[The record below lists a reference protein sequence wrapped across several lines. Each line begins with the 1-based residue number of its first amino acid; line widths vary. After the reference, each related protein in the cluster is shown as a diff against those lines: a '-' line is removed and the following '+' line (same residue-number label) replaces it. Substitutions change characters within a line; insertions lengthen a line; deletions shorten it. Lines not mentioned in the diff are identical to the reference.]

1 MKGFAAL
8 AGGRTDDDDVAAPLW
23 DEDARGGL
31 AKIVNAVDVDAHGLF
46 PLRVAEVGDGTV
58 FRRPDTVVGDQH
70 VEPSEVRQ
78 CLVNQAL
85 RFVRAR
91 HIGLHEQGR
100 SARALD
106 LIGYGPCGGLI
117 GATVVIVGIQ
127 AIPSIGAANFS
138 VAIIAGQ
145 LFGALLLDHFGW
157 LGLPE
162 HSISAPRLLG
172 AAFLLLGVWL
182 VQRY

>member
-1 MKGFAAL
+1 MKTGWLLMAL
-8 AGGRTDDDDVAAPLW
+8 VTGLLIPAQATMNAQMRTFVLHPLY
-23 DEDARGGL
+23 
-31 AKIVNAVDVDAHGLF
+31 
-46 PLRVAEVGDGTV
+46 
-58 FRRPDTVVGDQH
+58 
-70 VEPSEVRQ
+70 SS
-78 CLVNQAL
+78 LVNFAIGGIALGSMTCIAIVLGQSGNWRGATQAPWW
-85 RFVRAR
+85 AW
-91 HIGLHEQGR
+91 
-100 SARALD
+100 
-106 LIGYGPCGGLI
+106 CGGLI
-117 GATVVIVGIQ
+117 GATIVIVGIQ

-162 HSISAPRLLG
+162 HPVSAPRLLG